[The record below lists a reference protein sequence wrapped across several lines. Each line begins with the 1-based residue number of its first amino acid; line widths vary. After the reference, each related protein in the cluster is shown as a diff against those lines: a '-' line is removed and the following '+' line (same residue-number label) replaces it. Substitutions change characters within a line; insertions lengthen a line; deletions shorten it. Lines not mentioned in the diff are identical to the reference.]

1 MTPWYLLC
9 AAVALLAVA
18 CSSDAS
24 DNGATDGG
32 TQAATSSA
40 APAGTPSGA
49 SATPSVGN
57 APGIPPLAGPV
68 LQGANGLQYIDEL
81 PGTGAAVQPG
91 QRVTVHYTGWLTTGR
106 KFDSSRDRGQSFA
119 FTVGAREVIAG
130 WDQGVAA
137 MNVGGKRRLILP
149 PGLAYGA
156 AGRPPVIP
164 ANATLIFDVEVLAA
178 Q

>member
-1 MTPWYLLC
+1 MTPFPLLC

-24 DNGATDGG
+24 DGDAAGSGAPTD
-32 TQAATSSA
+32 A
-40 APAGTPSGA
+40 A
-49 SATPSVGN
+49 SATPASAGATPTVGN

-68 LQGANGLQYIDEL
+68 QQGANGLQYIEEL
-81 PGTGAAVQPG
+81 PGTGAVVQPG
-91 QRVTVHYTGWLTTGR
+91 QRVTVHYTGWLTSGR

-137 MNVGGKRRLILP
+137 MQVGGKRRLILP

-156 AGRPPVIP
+156 GGRPPIIP